1 LIPVSQTFT
10 GDRPSLH
17 LSGHT
22 SDRAISMMSSRGGR
36 VLPVPGD
43 TEFNLEIDASHLL
56 QLETAVR
63 KILCPF
69 RHEADAKAKTG

>member
-1 LIPVSQTFT
+1 
-10 GDRPSLH
+10 
-17 LSGHT
+17 
-22 SDRAISMMSSRGGR
+22 MMSSRGRR

-43 TEFNLEIDASHLL
+43 TEFDLEIDASHLL

-63 KILCPF
+63 QILCPF